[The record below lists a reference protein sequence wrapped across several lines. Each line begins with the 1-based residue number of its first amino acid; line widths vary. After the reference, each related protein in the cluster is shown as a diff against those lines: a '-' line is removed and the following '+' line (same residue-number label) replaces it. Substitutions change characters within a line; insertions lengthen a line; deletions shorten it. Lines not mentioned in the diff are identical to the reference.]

1 MAIDF
6 NGSSK
11 NAEMEYIDILL
22 EGKSNDFKGRVLAFI
37 RKYKI
42 DAKDPTFML
51 LVAIGGLDVALV
63 DLPQAIATGQRG
75 MSEEIKRVEG
85 EFGKL
90 WRTAIAAL
98 KVEIEDVKTLHQS
111 RDLTATTKE
120 GELNQKIA
128 AVKKAM
134 SDLDTNV
141 KALEGIEY
149 RIRSDYSG
157 LARGL
162 AAYKQELATGLNKLE
177 ERDSIKIWDYD
188 KWRAEHWLFLIS
200 TMFLALLFGIDSWRT
215 HSDLNRVS
223 EQLDRVL
230 TKVDYNATKLGRIE
244 KHLGVKKPKS
254 E

>member
-11 NAEMEYIDILL
+11 SAEMEYIDILL

-63 DLPQAIATGQRG
+63 DLPQAVAKGQQG

-98 KVEIEDVKTLHQS
+98 KSELADIQKVQQE
-111 RDLTATTKE
+111 RNLTFATKE
-120 GELNQKIA
+120 QELGQK
-128 AVKKAM
+128 V
-134 SDLDTNV
+134 NV
-141 KALEGIEY
+141 IQTAISSLEANILALEGVES
-149 RIRSDYSG
+149 RVKADYLS
-157 LARGL
+157 LSVELRL
-162 AAYKQELATGLNKLE
+162 RQKELATSFHKLE
-177 ERDSIKIWDYD
+177 ERDSIKLWEYD
-188 KWRAEHWLFLIS
+188 RWRAEHWLLAIGTS
-200 TMFLALLFGIDSWRT
+200 FLALVFCIDSWRT
-215 HSDLNRVS
+215 HSDLDRVS
-223 EQLDRVL
+223 GKLDNVL
-230 TKVDYNATKLGRIE
+230 TKVGYNATKLGRIE
-244 KHLGVKKPKS
+244 KHLGVKKPKG

>member
-1 MAIDF
+1 MKIDF

-22 EGKSNDFKGRVLAFI
+22 EGKSNEFKGRVLAFI

-42 DAKDPTFML
+42 DAQDPTFML

-63 DLPQAIATGQRG
+63 DLPQAIAKGQKG
-75 MSEEIKRVEG
+75 MSEEIKRVES

-90 WRTAIAAL
+90 WRTAISAL
-98 KVEIEDVKTLHQS
+98 KLEIEDVQTVHQE
-111 RDLTATTKE
+111 RDLRSTTKE
-120 GELNQKIA
+120 RELDRKIA
-128 AVKKAM
+128 AVQTAILA
-134 SDLDTNV
+134 LDTNI
-141 KALEGIEY
+141 KALEGIES
-149 RIRSDYSG
+149 RIKADYSSLAKG
-157 LARGL
+157 LV
-162 AAYKQELATGLNKLE
+162 AYKQELATGLNKLE

-188 KWRAEHWLFLIS
+188 KWRAEHWLFLIG
-200 TMFLALLFGIDSWRT
+200 TMFLALLFSIDSWRT

-244 KHLGVKKPKS
+244 KHLGVKKPK

>member
-1 MAIDF
+1 MAVNF

-22 EGKSNDFKGRVLAFI
+22 EGKSNEFKGRVLAFI

-42 DAKDPTFML
+42 DAQDPTFML

-63 DLPQAIATGQRG
+63 DLPQAIATGQQG
-75 MSEEIKRVEG
+75 MSEEIKRVEI

-111 RDLTATTKE
+111 RDLTATTRE

-128 AVKKAM
+128 VVKKAM

-141 KALEGIEY
+141 KALEGIES
-149 RIRSDYSG
+149 RIRADYSG

-254 E
+254 D

>member
-1 MAIDF
+1 MTIDF
-6 NGSSK
+6 NDSSK

-63 DLPQAIATGQRG
+63 DLPLAIAKGQQG

-98 KVEIEDVKTLHQS
+98 KVEIDDAKTLHQS
-111 RDLTATTKE
+111 RDLTATTRE

-128 AVKKAM
+128 VVNKAM

-141 KALEGIEY
+141 KALEGIES
-149 RIRSDYSG
+149 RIRADYSG

-177 ERDSIKIWDYD
+177 DRDSIKIWNYD
-188 KWRAEHWLFLIS
+188 KWRVEHWLLCLGTVFLG
-200 TMFLALLFGIDSWRT
+200 LLFCIDSWRT
-215 HSDLNRVS
+215 HSDLNLVN
-223 EQLDRVL
+223 EKLDRVL
-230 TKVDYNATKLGRIE
+230 THVDYNATKLGRIE
-244 KHLGVKKPKS
+244 KHLGVKKPK

>member
-1 MAIDF
+1 MAVNF

-22 EGKSNDFKGRVLAFI
+22 EGKSNEFKGRVLAFI

-42 DAKDPTFML
+42 DANDPTFML

-63 DLPQAIATGQRG
+63 DLPLAIAQGQQG
-75 MSEEIKRVEG
+75 MSEEIKRVEI

-98 KVEIEDVKTLHQS
+98 KSEIEDVKTVHKD
-111 RDLTATTKE
+111 RDLRATTRE
-120 GELNQKIA
+120 GELDRKIVV
-128 AVKKAM
+128 VKTAM
-134 SDLDTNV
+134 SDLNTNI
-141 KALEGIEY
+141 KALEGIES
-149 RIRSDYSG
+149 RIEADYSS
-157 LARGL
+157 LVRGL

-177 ERDSIKIWDYD
+177 QRDSIKVWDYD
-188 KWRAEHWLFLIS
+188 KWRAEHWLLFLG
-200 TMFLALLFGIDSWRT
+200 TVFLGLLFCIDSWRV

-223 EQLDRVL
+223 AKLDRVL
-230 TKVDYNATKLGRIE
+230 TNVDYNATKLGRIE

-254 E
+254 K

>member
-1 MAIDF
+1 MAVNL

-22 EGKSNDFKGRVLAFI
+22 EGKSNEFKGRVLAFI

-42 DAKDPTFML
+42 DANDPTFML

-63 DLPQAIATGQRG
+63 ELPQALATGQKG
-75 MSEEIKRVEG
+75 MSEEVKRIEG

-98 KVEIEDVKTLHQS
+98 KSEIEEVKTVHQE
-111 RDLTATTKE
+111 RDLRSTAKE
-120 GELNQKIA
+120 RELDRKIA
-128 AVKKAM
+128 VVQTAILAVD
-134 SDLDTNV
+134 SNI
-141 KALEGIEY
+141 KALEGIES
-149 RIRSDYSG
+149 RIKADYAS
-157 LARGL
+157 LLRGL
-162 AAYKQELATGLNKLE
+162 TVYKQELATGLDRLE

-188 KWRAEHWLFLIS
+188 KWRAGHWLLFVG
-200 TMFLALLFGIDSWRT
+200 TFFLALIFCIDSWRT
-215 HSDLNRVS
+215 HSDLDRVS
-223 EQLDRVL
+223 EKLDRVL